1 MKYFAFRQNWFKL
14 HTMKNTFIISSL
26 LIFVLSAFHTGASIE
41 ISISNPTATSVF
53 KPMDT
58 IRIKAK
64 VSSTEALHN
73 VNIKV
78 ITTDQNQV
86 LFSKNI
92 HTHGISADINEYFV
106 NPLLEKKE
114 LKLIIQTTGHDNN
127 ESASKELLF
136 STSSGKKR
144 K

>member
-1 MKYFAFRQNWFKL
+1 
-14 HTMKNTFIISSL
+14 MKNTFLISSL

-41 ISISNPTATSVF
+41 ISILNPTATSVF

-78 ITTDQNQV
+78 LTTDQNQV

-92 HTHGISADINEYFV
+92 HTHGISADINEFFV
-106 NPLLEKKE
+106 NPLPEKKE

-127 ESASKELLF
+127 VSASKELLF